1 MTDSLSVRECEEP
14 VDQKQGGGIVNNMAQ
29 GSYDERYFGSSL
41 GDVDPV
47 VDHIIDLEEERQ
59 ARKLILI
66 PSESIAP
73 LPVRQAL
80 GSVFNNIYAEGY
92 PPLRMTRDEE
102 KLLQDFDHQL
112 CYYRRYADR
121 RFYKGDDYVH
131 FVETLA
137 QRRAASCFA
146 NERVAAEDILVNVQP
161 LSGAAANLVVYD
173 AFMEAGDTL
182 MGMDL
187 YQGGHLTHGSEFNVS
202 GKRYRVVSYG
212 VDRSGQLDYE
222 AIMALAVEHR
232 PKVIVAGYTS
242 YPWAPNWD
250 KFREIADEVGA
261 LLMADIAHP
270 AGMVVAGY
278 YPSPIGLAD
287 VVTFTTHKTICGPRG
302 ACILTADEE
311 KARAIDHA
319 VFPGMQ
325 GGPHVNKFAAMAV
338 SFGIARTEAFRDLQ
352 RRIVENASHLAGALQ
367 DRGLGLAYGGTDTH
381 LLMLDLQSI
390 KTHSGNLL
398 YGEPAVRILDL
409 CGIVANKN
417 TIPGDELTALGRGV
431 RLGTPWITQRGMGK
445 QDMEKIAEV
454 ITQVL
459 TSIEP
464 YTYIGLTGE
473 LPRGKIDQA
482 VLEEAKCKVEE
493 LAAGAP
499 AETESRGRGYP
510 HYFFCG
516 ESTHSDERG
525 LLLVVG
531 WRAESF
537 LQEVTTNS
545 VAALDTGESQHSLVL
560 SDDGQLISE
569 VFILRLE
576 ADGLGRERFI
586 LSTDPGAHEPLK
598 AWLRNLSDGY
608 VVFDKDDLFAKV
620 QGPVTVVDLAE
631 APECAEGLED
641 AVGSLEKEIADA
653 KLVPE
658 GDGVALYQA
667 GFSDI
672 FQLSN
677 PYFIGQRRFKG
688 FASPAA
694 GRVEWSWQEPED
706 VPLQRTCLYEEHAKR
721 TRKII
726 PFAGWEMPVW
736 YTSVSDEHRAVR
748 ESVALFD
755 VSHMGVLE
763 IAGPHAASFLD
774 TVCSNYVNGL
784 DDGQSLYGY
793 LLDPDGNVI
802 DDIMVYRRKKD
813 LYMMVVNAANAD
825 KDWDWLNAVNDSR
838 VIIDHDDPA
847 KQVEGKAILRN
858 LKDPVE
864 GSRQRADI
872 ALQGPNSLLILQS
885 LTDDVKLKRALAR
898 MRRTGLIEA
907 ELGGLDL
914 IVTRTGYT
922 GEEIGFEIFVH
933 PDQAIELWNLLLD
946 RGQPFGIKL
955 AGLGARDSTR
965 TEAGLPL
972 YGHELAGP
980 FNIDPVA
987 AGFGSYVKLH
997 KPHFIGRKAFI
1008 ENSLNGSKQIVR
1020 FRMNEKGVRIP
1031 NLGDPVINRR
1041 GKYVGAVTSCAIDS
1055 DNFLT
1060 GLAYVEK
1067 RAAAEGTRLGIFIR
1081 PRSGKGTEKQKGDLE
1096 PGDTVQLPN
1105 WATIVPRFR
1114 MRK

>member
-1 MTDSLSVRECEEP
+1 
-14 VDQKQGGGIVNNMAQ
+14 MAR
-29 GSYDERYFGSSL
+29 GSYGKQYFGTSL
-41 GDVDPV
+41 PDVDPV
-47 VDHIIDLEEERQ
+47 IEHIIDLEEERQ
-59 ARKLILI
+59 ARKLIMI
-66 PSESIAP
+66 PSETIAP
-73 LPVRQAL
+73 LPVREAL

-112 CYYRRYADR
+112 CFYRRYADR

-137 QRRAASCFA
+137 QRRAASCFG
-146 NERVAAEDILVNVQP
+146 NERVAAEDIFVNVQP
-161 LSGAAANLVVYD
+161 LSGSAANLSVYD
-173 AFMEAGDTL
+173 AFMQAGDTL

-187 YQGGHLTHGSEFNVS
+187 IQGGHLTHGSEFNVS
-202 GKRYRVVSYG
+202 GKRYDVVSYG
-212 VDRSGQLDYE
+212 VDSSGQLVYE
-222 AIMALAVEHR
+222 AIMGLAKEHR

-242 YPWAPNWD
+242 YPWAPDWE

-261 LLMADIAHP
+261 LLVADIAHP
-270 AGMVVAGY
+270 AGLVVAGC

-287 VVTFTTHKTICGPRG
+287 VVTFTTHKTLCGPRG
-302 ACILTADEE
+302 ACILTTDEE
-311 KARAIDHA
+311 KARAVDHA

-338 SFGIARTEAFRDLQ
+338 AFGIARSDAFRELQ
-352 RRIVENASHLAGALQ
+352 RGIVENAAHLAGSLQ
-367 DRGLGLAYGGTDTH
+367 DRGLKLAYGGTNTH
-381 LLMLDLQSI
+381 LLMIDLQGI
-390 KTHSGNLL
+390 KTRSGNPL

-417 TIPGDELTALGRGV
+417 TIPGDELTALGRGI
-431 RLGTPWITQRGMGK
+431 RLGTPWVTQRGMGK
-445 QDMEKIAEV
+445 QEMEKIAGV
-454 ITQVL
+454 IAQVL
-459 TSIEP
+459 TGIEP
-464 YTYIGLTGE
+464 YTYIGLTGK

-493 LAAGAP
+493 LAAAAQ
-499 AETESRGRGYP
+499 AETGSRGRGYP

-525 LLLVVG
+525 LILVVG
-531 WRAESF
+531 WRAEAL
-537 LQEVTTNS
+537 LQEVTTNN
-545 VAALDTGESQHSLVL
+545 VEALGAGDSQHSLVL
-560 SDDGQLISE
+560 GDDGQLISE
-569 VFILRLE
+569 IFILRLE

-608 VVFDKDDLFAKV
+608 VIFDKDDLFAKV

-631 APECAEGLED
+631 APECMEGLED
-641 AVGSLEKEIADA
+641 AVGSFEREVADA
-653 KLVPE
+653 QLVPE
-658 GDGVALYQA
+658 GDGVSFFKA
-667 GFSDI
+667 GFSHL
-672 FQLSN
+672 FHLSK
-677 PYFIGQRRFKG
+677 PYFVGQKRFKG
-688 FASPAA
+688 FGNLA
-694 GRVEWSWQEPED
+694 GGRAVWSWQEPQD

-721 TRKII
+721 TKKII

-748 ESVALFD
+748 EAAALFD

-784 DDGQSLYGY
+784 DDGQSLYAY
-793 LLDPDGNVI
+793 LLDPGGHII

-825 KDWDWLNAVNDSR
+825 KDWDWLNAVNER
-838 VIIDHDDPA
+838 GIIIDHDDPA
-847 KQVEGKAILRN
+847 KQAGGKAILRN
-858 LKDPVE
+858 LKDPAE
-864 GSRQRADI
+864 GARQRVDI
-872 ALQGPNSLLILQS
+872 AVQGPNSLLLLQS

-898 MRRTGLIEA
+898 VRRTDLIEA
-907 ELGGLDL
+907 ELGGLNL
-914 IVTRTGYT
+914 ILTRTGYT
-922 GEEIGFEIFVH
+922 GEEMGFEIFVH
-933 PDQAIELWNLLLD
+933 PDEAPELWNLLLD
-946 RGQPFGIKL
+946 RGQPFGIRP

-980 FNIDPVA
+980 FDIDPLA

-997 KPHFIGRKAFI
+997 KPYFIGRKAFI
-1008 ENSLNGSKQIVR
+1008 ENALNGSRQIVR
-1020 FRMNEKGVRIP
+1020 FRMNEKGVRMP
-1031 NLGDPVINRR
+1031 NLGDPVVNRR
-1041 GKYVGAVTSCAIDS
+1041 GKCVGAVTSCAIDS

-1060 GLAYVEK
+1060 GLALVEK
-1067 RAAAEGTRLGIFIR
+1067 RATSEGTQVGVFVR
-1081 PRSGKGTEKQKGDLE
+1081 PRSSKGTERPTRELE
-1096 PGDTVQLPN
+1096 PGDAVQLPN

-1114 MRK
+1114 MRE